1 MLRYIQEGEIRR
13 IGSVTSKKVD
23 ARLICATHRNLR
35 MLADNGQFREDL
47 FYRIDVLR
55 LEIPALRER
64 GADIVNMAEWLID
77 RQAHKL
83 GVMSKPLSQHSLRL
97 LQRHRWPGNVR
108 ELQNVI
114 ERALVM
120 STSDELELAISN
132 DVETNP
138 GMTRMDSMFR
148 RARQRYQPPTSY
160 PWKIT
165 FSALC

>member
-1 MLRYIQEGEIRR
+1 M
-13 IGSVTSKKVD
+13 
-23 ARLICATHRNLR
+23 
-35 MLADNGQFREDL
+35 
-47 FYRIDVLR
+47 
-55 LEIPALRER
+55 RER

-132 DVETNP
+132 DVETTPRNDQDGLDVSQGSP
-138 GMTRMDSMFR
+138 ALPTSDELSLEDYFQRFVLEHQDAMNETELAQKLGISRKCLWER
-148 RARQRYQPPTSY
+148 RQRFGLPRRKQ
-160 PWKIT
+160 K
-165 FSALC
+165 SA